1 MVWSEAVV
9 SFVILVFGA
18 RACVSWAVDLDDE
31 VEVRPAEVDL
41 YVLDS
46 GVDQRF
52 GQAGFAGK
60 GEEAVL
66 ELAARAGAARLV
78 ELERLL
84 EHVQVVAPIGP
95 LDRGTDGALVKQ
107 LAERGLV
114 DHIRELMRG
123 QHVAEVD
130 QRARHRG
137 HRDPVAHGH
146 VAPVQASVR
155 AHVHAREVSLAR
167 RQNVNAR
174 HSAAPELHMN
184 RGIEGGEV
192 GTVAARQDRRHP
204 LALP

>member
-66 ELAARAGAARLV
+66 ELAARAGAAGCVELQRLV
-78 ELERLL
+78 EDVE
-84 EHVQVVAPIGP
+84 VVAAVGP
-95 LDRGTDGALVKQ
+95 ADRGLDGALVEE

-114 DHIRELMRG
+114 DHVRELVRG
-123 QHVAEVD
+123 EQVA
-130 QRARHRG
+130 
-137 HRDPVAHGH
+137 
-146 VAPVQASVR
+146 
-155 AHVHAREVSLAR
+155 
-167 RQNVNAR
+167 
-174 HSAAPELHMN
+174 
-184 RGIEGGEV
+184 
-192 GTVAARQDRRHP
+192 
-204 LALP
+204 